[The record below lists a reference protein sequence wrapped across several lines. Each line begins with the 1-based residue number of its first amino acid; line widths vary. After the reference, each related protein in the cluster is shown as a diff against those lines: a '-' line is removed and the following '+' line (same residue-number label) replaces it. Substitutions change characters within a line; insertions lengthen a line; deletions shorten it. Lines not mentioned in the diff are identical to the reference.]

1 MLNDHVERYL
11 ALRRALGYKLLNTAR
26 NLQAYARF
34 ASAKGD
40 THIRAT
46 TAVQWAAQASTPH
59 TRSVRLHDVVLLA
72 RFLYAEDATHEIPP
86 ARYFHVRV
94 VRQPPYIYT
103 PAEISQLR
111 RRRDVCHAPT
121 RCDDRSMRP

>member
-46 TAVQWAAQASTPH
+46 TAVQWAAQAPSPH
-59 TRSVRLHDVVLLA
+59 ARSVRWPGSVG
-72 RFLYAEDATHEIPP
+72 
-86 ARYFHVRV
+86 
-94 VRQPPYIYT
+94 Q
-103 PAEISQLR
+103 
-111 RRRDVCHAPT
+111 
-121 RCDDRSMRP
+121 